1 MPAADLPPVLSVEG
15 KDIFQNITD
24 HVRKFSLFSDL
35 ANIDHVN
42 RRTKNE
48 SQCLHFVNFFFRCT
62 FFVVCFFCLYIF
74 LQCFQSASSWAN
86 LSVNVIV
93 PLFWPIEGIAAYSI
107 MFIQIP
113 NKLQMLVKEQNNLSN
128 LCNFQIHEKLFKEK
142 GSRHQKL
149 RNCWAANK
157 FII

>member
-1 MPAADLPPVLSVEG
+1 MNRSVCISSISSLG
-15 KDIFQNITD
+15 
-24 HVRKFSLFSDL
+24 VRFLLF
-35 ANIDHVN
+35 A
-42 RRTKNE
+42 
-48 SQCLHFVNFFFRCT
+48 FFG
-62 FFVVCFFCLYIF
+62 LYIF

-93 PLFWPIEGIAAYSI
+93 PLFWPIEGIAVYSI
-107 MFIQIP
+107 LFIQIP

-142 GSRHQKL
+142 GSSHQKL
-149 RNCWAANK
+149 RNCWEANK

>member
-1 MPAADLPPVLSVEG
+1 MNRSVCISSISSLG
-15 KDIFQNITD
+15 
-24 HVRKFSLFSDL
+24 VRFLLF
-35 ANIDHVN
+35 A
-42 RRTKNE
+42 
-48 SQCLHFVNFFFRCT
+48 
-62 FFVVCFFCLYIF
+62 FFVYIFFC
-74 LQCFQSASSWAN
+74 SASSWAN

-142 GSRHQKL
+142 GSSHQKL
-149 RNCWAANK
+149 RNCWEANK